1 MLHKNL
7 YDFCI
12 NCSNK
17 IVISCLFFIVSV
29 TLYIHLFSLLFIN
42 VFKVYDYEFR
52 AYVINYTRKIKIKIN
67 FDDMKTKN
75 YFFVNAKVNFIDKI
89 LIKYLDV

>member
-29 TLYIHLFSLLFIN
+29 TLYIHLFSLLFIY
-42 VFKVYDYEFR
+42 VFKVYDYEFG
-52 AYVINYTRKIKIKIN
+52 AYVINYTKKIKMKIN
-67 FDDMKTKN
+67 FDVMKTTN
-75 YFFVNAKVNFIDKI
+75 HFLVYGKVSFIDKI
-89 LIKYLDV
+89 LVK